1 MYKVADKFAR
11 KLFLN
16 PKVTEQLQKSG
27 IIVRFIYFNEN
38 WGDEEAVLT
47 VDCSADPIAIHL
59 GKNDIEPVVSMR
71 MHTETA
77 RLFWL
82 QKVNIM
88 SAISKGE
95 IAVMGKVNE
104 AMRLLPVIRPGFSLF
119 KEMGEKKS
127 Q

>member
-1 MYKVADKFAR
+1 
-11 KLFLN
+11 
-16 PKVTEQLQKSG
+16 
-27 IIVRFIYFNEN
+27 
-38 WGDEEAVLT
+38 
-47 VDCSADPIAIHL
+47 
-59 GKNDIEPVVSMR
+59 

-119 KEMGEKKS
+119 KEMGEKKKE
-127 Q
+127 QPDG